1 MDEAE
6 HKIED
11 KVKVTE
17 GAGTAPVAQATAD
30 STISKQQTEQGGIA
44 GLVAFVA
51 SSFVELQKITWPDRQ
66 QVIKE
71 TLSVIV
77 LVVIITAAVL
87 GFDYALGFV
96 FNNIDHLARKFG
108 GGIGVHH

>member
-6 HKIED
+6 HKIEE

-17 GAGTAPVAQATAD
+17 GPTIAAPAPGSPDPSRLQVGEP
-30 STISKQQTEQGGIA
+30 SGIA
-44 GLVAFVA
+44 GVIAFVVSA
-51 SSFVELQKITWPDRQ
+51 FGELQKITWPDRQ

-77 LVVIITAAVL
+77 LVAIITAAVL
-87 GFDYALGFV
+87 AFDYALGHLV